1 MLSRNKTSSA
11 IRPTV
16 IVESVKLDRELGV
29 QVLIATESFQH
40 TGSFK
45 FRAAYNVATNSD
57 ASHLVTVS
65 SGNFGQA
72 LAYACQLTGKKCTVV
87 MPSAASK
94 AKIEAVQK
102 FGSDVRLVDVT
113 VKTRAQWMEEI
124 VPQLGDVEVVSPF
137 DDPRVIEGNASL
149 ADDLVDIAER
159 FDTVVVPIGGGG
171 LSSGLVTGL
180 KRHGIK
186 CDIIG
191 AEPLLGNDAAR
202 SLREGKIV
210 ANAVEP
216 MSIADGARTLS
227 LGKHNWAVLEQGLK
241 EIVEVD
247 EPDIKRAV
255 KLLFLHANLKAEPT
269 GALSTGAVLTAQTK
283 FAGKKPLLIVS
294 GGNVDPVLFAELL
307 LEQS

>member
-1 MLSRNKTSSA
+1 MKSFRTANA
-11 IRPTV
+11 VRPTI

-29 QVLIATESFQH
+29 KVLIATESFQH

-72 LAYACQLTGKKCTVV
+72 LAYACQLTGKRCTVV

-102 FGSDVRLVDVT
+102 FGSTVRLVDVT
-113 VKTRAQWMEEI
+113 VKSRTQWMDEI
-124 VPQLGDVEVVSPF
+124 VPELGEVEVVSPF

-149 ADDLVDIAER
+149 ADDLVAIADR

-171 LSSGLVTGL
+171 LSSGLITGL
-180 KRHGIK
+180 KRHGITA
-186 CDIIG
+186 DIIG

-202 SLREGKIV
+202 SLREGRIV
-210 ANAVEP
+210 ANNVEP
-216 MSIADGARTLS
+216 MSVADGARTQS
-227 LGKHNWAVLEQGLK
+227 LGQHNWAVLEKGLAG
-241 EIVEVD
+241 IVEVD
-247 EPDIKRAV
+247 EADIIKAV
-255 KLLFLHANLKAEPT
+255 RLLFLNANLKAEPT
-269 GALSTGAVLTAQTK
+269 GALSTGAVLTEHER
-283 FAGKKPLLIVS
+283 FADRKPLLIVS
-294 GGNVDPVLFAELL
+294 GGNVDPVQYAKMFLD
-307 LEQS
+307 